1 MRNLFFVF
9 LLGIIGIGAASCD
22 EDCTDE
28 TNIDCPNYNPYHDAV
43 ETSADFR
50 FGYTVG
56 TQLNGINHTFY
67 TDTFLPG
74 QRIGFFAND

>member
-28 TNIDCPNYNPYHDAV
+28 TNIDCPNYNPCHDAV
-43 ETSADFR
+43 HR
-50 FGYTVG
+50 QIFGLVTPLVH
-56 TQLNGINHTFY
+56 N
-67 TDTFLPG
+67 
-74 QRIGFFAND
+74 